1 MVSISED
8 NLDHLTRR
16 LVDAL
21 QPAQIYLFGSQ
32 AYGKPGTD
40 SDLDLLLVV
49 PPSAE
54 GAIPL
59 CRIARRVIGDIG
71 CGVDVIVRTTEEF
84 DRRSSWPSNFEATVK
99 SKGRLLYG

>member
-40 SDLDLLLVV
+40 SDLDLLLVMSR
-49 PPSAE
+49 SAGE
-54 GAIPL
+54 PIAFSRL
-59 CRIARRVIGDIG
+59 ARRVIGDIG
-71 CGVDVIVRTTEEF
+71 CGVDVVVRTAEEF

-99 SKGRLLYG
+99 LKGRLLYS

>member
-21 QPAQIYLFGSQ
+21 QPARIYLFGSQ

-40 SDLDLLLVV
+40 SDLDLLLVM
-49 PPSAE
+49 PPAGDGPIALS
-54 GAIPL
+54 
-59 CRIARRVIGDIG
+59 RIARRVIGDIG